1 MMKTIAV
8 SAALIAAV
16 VAQSEHASIP
26 SQSLNQAQQE
36 ALATLSAAQAEL
48 NAQNS
53 QMIADNRASQEAAIF
68 SQSHAANEAEL
79 SDLDSFE
86 SSESDSLDSDSV
98 HEDTESGAPSVSG
111 SVLAFALVV
120 GAALF

>member
-16 VAQSEHASIP
+16 VAQSDHASVP
-26 SQSLNQAQQE
+26 SQTLNQAQQE

-53 QMIADNRASQEAAIF
+53 QMIANDKASQQAAIF
-68 SQSHAANEAEL
+68 SQSHAANESEM
-79 SDLDSFE
+79 SDLDSLE
-86 SSESDSLDSDSV
+86 SDESDSLDSDSV
-98 HEDTESGAPSVSG
+98 DEDTESGASSVSG
-111 SVLAFALVV
+111 SVLALALVV
-120 GAALF
+120 GAAMF